1 MPSSVQVKARDPDD
15 GENAH
20 IDFRLLSVS
29 REHDTGAGP
38 GDPRASASASAP
50 ALPLAIDPMS
60 GDLFVNASLEHS
72 ATG

>member
-1 MPSSVQVKARDPDD
+1 MPSSVQVKASDPDD

-20 IDFRLLSVS
+20 IDFRLLSVR

-38 GDPRASASASAP
+38 GDPRASAP